1 MDELRKKLIYMIE
14 NHCAIVVAD
23 ACPESSNGKCT
34 IRECATCLANHL
46 IANGVT
52 VQESKG
58 VEIDQ
63 FNKWIPVTERLP
75 NPSTYVLALTAPGYL
90 SVGQNCVV
98 ADYIH
103 PSEEEHG
110 VFVMAYRYW
119 EDPLKVTHWMP
130 LPEPPKGE

>member
-1 MDELRKKLIYMIE
+1 MDELRKKLIEMIE

-63 FNKWIPVTERLP
+63 FNKWIPTSEPPKEPGEYIVAQKHWSDGHLETKKGKWNGVEWLVDGTECLMV
-75 NPSTYVLALTAPGYL
+75 S
-90 SVGQNCVV
+90 
-98 ADYIH
+98 
-103 PSEEEHG
+103 
-110 VFVMAYRYW
+110 
-119 EDPLKVTHWMP
+119 HWMP
-130 LPEPPKGE
+130 MPEPPKGEGS